1 MSGGHASEK
10 GLRELLARVRERLS
24 QARLDPESR
33 KHLSAAVHDIDHAL
47 AEGGPQGVSGTAG
60 AHASRLE
67 SLADSGTAGAHAS
80 RLESLAVRFEADHP
94 ALAEVIREV
103 IDALVKVGI

>member
-1 MSGGHASEK
+1 MSERHPSEES
-10 GLRELLARVRERLS
+10 LRELLARVHERLGE
-24 QARLDPESR
+24 APVDAESR
-33 KHLSAAVHDIDHAL
+33 KLLAALVRDIDRAL
-47 AEGGPQGVSGTAG
+47 GRGGARGAAGTAG
-60 AHASRLE
+60 AHAP
-67 SLADSGTAGAHAS
+67 

>member
-67 SLADSGTAGAHAS
+67 SLA
-80 RLESLAVRFEADHP
+80 VRFEADHP